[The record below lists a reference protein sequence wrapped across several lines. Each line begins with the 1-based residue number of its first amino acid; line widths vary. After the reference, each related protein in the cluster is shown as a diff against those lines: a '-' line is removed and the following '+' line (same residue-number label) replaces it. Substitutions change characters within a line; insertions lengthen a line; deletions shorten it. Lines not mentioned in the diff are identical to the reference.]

1 MKLEKELTYNQ
12 PEFNLDKDFQD
23 IDKTIKR
30 ADDNLQLLKDL
41 ARKSLEK
48 GHKVLGG
55 FFGLT
60 VADGRV
66 FYQVTEIK
74 KNGNLPE
81 VAFVK
86 RCAGIC
92 FDLYEDDILG
102 QGEWIALAK
111 ANDLVN
117 RNRALEKLFG
127 GK

>member
-1 MKLEKELTYNQ
+1 MKLEKELTYIQ

-74 KNGNLPE
+74 GNI
-81 VAFVK
+81 VFVK

-92 FDLYEDDILG
+92 LDLYEDDILG
-102 QGEWIALAK
+102 QGEWISLTK
-111 ANDLVN
+111 ATELVN
-117 RNRALEKLFG
+117 GNRALEKLFG

>member
-48 GHKVLGG
+48 GNQILGG
-55 FFGLT
+55 YFGLT

-74 KNGNLPE
+74 GNN
-81 VAFVK
+81 AFVK

-92 FDLYEDDILG
+92 LDLYEDDILG

-127 GK
+127 GGK

>member
-23 IDKTIKR
+23 IDKTIKK
-30 ADDNLQLLKDL
+30 ANDNLQLLKNL
-41 ARKSLEK
+41 ARKGLEK
-48 GHKVLGG
+48 GNKVLGG

-74 KNGNLPE
+74 GNI
-81 VAFVK
+81 AFVK

-92 FDLYEDDILG
+92 LDLYEDNILG
-102 QGEWIALAK
+102 QGDWITLNK
-111 ANDLVN
+111 ATALVN
-117 RNRALEKLFG
+117 ANRALEKLFG
-127 GK
+127 GGK

>member
-30 ADDNLQLLKDL
+30 ADDNLKLLKDL

-74 KNGNLPE
+74 GDR
-81 VAFVK
+81 AFVK

-92 FDLYEDDILG
+92 LDLYEDNVLG
-102 QGEWIALAK
+102 QGEWIGLDK
-111 ANDLVN
+111 ATQLVN